1 MQMKIWGEIKHWI
14 FQKDQVPDEELV
26 FRTVEDELVYLIDSK
41 EKVEEDVLV
50 RTIAHIQ
57 FLKKWIRDLTEERDE
72 LRADSDQ
79 FTELTV
85 QRVEEDYRRHGVIR
99 QLRERIEQRD
109 EFIRGIRSWVHGKL
123 PMYPDADE
131 RIESLLS
138 QPRVED

>member
-1 MQMKIWGEIKHWI
+1 MKLLEAIKHWI
-14 FQKDQVPDEELV
+14 FRKEDEPGEDLV
-26 FRTVEDELVYLIDSK
+26 FRTVEDELTYLIDSG
-41 EKVEEDVLV
+41 EKASEDVLI
-50 RTIAHIQ
+50 RTISHIQ
-57 FLKKWIRDLTEERDE
+57 QMKKWMRDLTDERDA

-79 FTELTV
+79 FTELTI

-123 PMYPDADE
+123 PMYQDAGD
-131 RIESLLS
+131 RIDALLS